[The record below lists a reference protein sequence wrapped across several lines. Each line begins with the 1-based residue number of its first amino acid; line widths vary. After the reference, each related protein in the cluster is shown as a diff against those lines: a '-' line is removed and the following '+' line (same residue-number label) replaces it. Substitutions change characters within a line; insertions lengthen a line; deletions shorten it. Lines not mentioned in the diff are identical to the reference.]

1 MTDTETIKARVNIS
15 ITGED
20 AIRIEKVRE
29 GLEKHLK
36 QRLSIAQVTK
46 RLYREA
52 ELALET
58 NNNK

>member
-1 MTDTETIKARVNIS
+1 MSDSTQIIKEARVNIS
-15 ITGED
+15 ITGEY

-29 GLEKHLK
+29 LLERLLK

-52 ELALET
+52 EMALDQQP
-58 NNNK
+58 